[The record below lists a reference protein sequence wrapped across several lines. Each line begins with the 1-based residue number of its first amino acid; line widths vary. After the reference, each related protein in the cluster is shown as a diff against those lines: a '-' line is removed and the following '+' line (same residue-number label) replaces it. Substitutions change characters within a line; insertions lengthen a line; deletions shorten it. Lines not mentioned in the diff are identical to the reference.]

1 VTPQFLG
8 GTTGSLLGVV
18 VQQNMTAQGDYAL
31 GAAIA
36 FSMLAAFLVLYGV
49 VALALRLKRLD
60 RVRFVT

>member
-1 VTPQFLG
+1 
-8 GTTGSLLGVV
+8 
-18 VQQNMTAQGDYAL
+18 MTAQGDYAL